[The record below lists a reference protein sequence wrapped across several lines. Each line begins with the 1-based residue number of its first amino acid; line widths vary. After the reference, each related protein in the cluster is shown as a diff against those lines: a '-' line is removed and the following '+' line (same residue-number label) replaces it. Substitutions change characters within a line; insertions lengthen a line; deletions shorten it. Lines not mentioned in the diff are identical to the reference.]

1 MSERVEAVHLRRLVR
16 LRYLVLGGQL
26 AAVLGGHFGLGV
38 ALPLP
43 PMLALIA
50 ALAVLNVLTQR
61 RLRANRA
68 VHPNELAFQLLADI
82 FQLTLLLYFSG
93 GFANPFIFMLLP
105 PLAIAAAALS
115 PWQIGWIAGLAVL
128 CYSLLLFAYVPM
140 PMLDRLAFLTPT
152 VLRQTGMWVC
162 FVASAAMI
170 VVFVVRTRGTLHQKD
185 RELALAREQAM
196 RNDHLAALGSLAAG
210 TAHELG
216 TPLATMSFIAEDLEG
231 DAANPEHRAQL
242 RVLREQVHRC
252 RDAIDELAQSAGEI
266 RASRGSSEY
275 IDDWLAAIT
284 ARWREQHPDGVIA
297 FTPEAQAPPVRLL
310 VDRALDQ
317 AVSCLLANATRASR
331 EVGITAAWDTRQLVL
346 DVLDRG
352 PGVPPNLRSTI
363 GREPVSQKPGVQGLG
378 LGLYLATGTIQRL
391 GGTLELADREGGGTR
406 ARMTLPLDTLLVNAD
421 DHREHDR
428 AITIAG

>member
-26 AAVLGGHFGLGV
+26 AAVLGSRFGLDVG
-38 ALPLP
+38 LPLA

-50 ALAVLNVLTQR
+50 ALAVLNVLTQL
-61 RLRANRA
+61 RLRSSRA
-68 VHPNELAFQLLADI
+68 VRPNELAFQLLADI
-82 FQLTLLLYFSG
+82 VQLTSLLYLSG

-115 PWQIGWIAGLAVL
+115 PWQIGWVAGLAVI

-162 FVASAAMI
+162 FVVSAAMI
-170 VVFVVRTRGTLHQKD
+170 VVFVVRTRGTLRQKD

-216 TPLATMSFIAEDLEG
+216 TPLATMSFIAEELEH
-231 DAANPEHRAQL
+231 DAVEPDQRDQL
-242 RVLREQVHRC
+242 RLLREQVRRC
-252 RDAIDELAQSAGEI
+252 RDAIDELAQAAGEI
-266 RASRGSSEY
+266 RASAGRPEY
-275 IDDWLAAIT
+275 MDEWLAGIA
-284 ARWREQHPDGVIA
+284 ARWRERHPDSTITLA
-297 FTPEAQAPPVRLL
+297 SDAQAHRLRLL
-310 VDRALDQ
+310 ADRALEQ
-317 AVSCLLANATRASR
+317 AVSCLISNAVRASR
-331 EVGITAAWDTRQLVL
+331 DVGITAAWDSRELVL

-352 PGVPPNLRSTI
+352 PGIPRNLRGMI
-363 GREPVSQKPGVQGLG
+363 GHEPVSQKPGVQGLG

-391 GGTLELADREGGGTR
+391 GGTLELSDREGGGTR
-406 ARMTLPLDTLLVNAD
+406 ARMTLPLNTLLVNDGD
-421 DHREHDR
+421 DREHGH
-428 AITIAG
+428 AIIAAG